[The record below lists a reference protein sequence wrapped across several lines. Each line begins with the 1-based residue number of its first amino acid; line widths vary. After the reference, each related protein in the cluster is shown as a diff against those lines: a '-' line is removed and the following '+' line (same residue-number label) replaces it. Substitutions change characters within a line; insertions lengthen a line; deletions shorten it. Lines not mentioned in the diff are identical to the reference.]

1 MVSSTKFSDAI
12 HSVRL
17 STVVPGDVTP
27 PNTVHHLT
35 GGDLALK
42 LHYLK
47 AVYYFTPNEAL
58 LGLTIPTLKKPMFPL
73 LNIYFPA
80 AGRIRRDDT
89 GRPHIKCNDG
99 GVRIVEACCDLTVEE
114 WLDRKEVDRHR
125 RLLPDKAVVGPDIY
139 FSPTV
144 LIQFTRF
151 KCGGMA
157 VGFSWAHLLGD
168 AESASNFI
176 NLWGQLLSGKET
188 AKTFQLRSLQN
199 ELEKSVAPELDSVLP
214 SSFKQVKQ
222 VGDFW
227 LNSNI
232 RRMATFSI
240 ELTAAKLN
248 DLQTRISTKISIF
261 ETITALL
268 WQNIAKIRAEKEP
281 KLVTVCKN
289 SSIERNGILSNQL
302 KVKTVVANTS
312 PAKADLLEL
321 AKLINKEGIDEM
333 KAIQELVNR
342 ESEKLDVIL
351 YGSNLTF
358 VDMESIN
365 FYGLELKGQKP
376 VHAECSID
384 GVGDE
389 GAVLVLQGH
398 VRTGGRVISLI
409 LPEEEIP
416 QLKELLKTDWSIA

>member
-1 MVSSTKFSDAI
+1 
-12 HSVRL
+12 
-17 STVVPGDVTP
+17 
-27 PNTVHHLT
+27 
-35 GGDLALK
+35 
-42 LHYLK
+42 
-47 AVYYFTPNEAL
+47 
-58 LGLTIPTLKKPMFPL
+58 
-73 LNIYFPA
+73 
-80 AGRIRRDDT
+80 
-89 GRPHIKCNDG
+89 
-99 GVRIVEACCDLTVEE
+99 
-114 WLDRKEVDRHR
+114 
-125 RLLPDKAVVGPDIY
+125 
-139 FSPTV
+139 
-144 LIQFTRF
+144 
-151 KCGGMA
+151 MA

-168 AESASNFI
+168 AVSASNFI
-176 NLWGQLLSGKET
+176 NLWGQLLSGKEI
-188 AKTFQLRSLQN
+188 AKTFQLHSLQN
-199 ELEKSVAPELDSVLP
+199 EPENSVAPLQDSVLP

-227 LNSNI
+227 LNSNF

-240 ELTAAKLN
+240 ELTAANLN

-302 KVKTVVANTS
+302 KVKTVVANPS
-312 PAKADLLEL
+312 PAKAELLEL

-333 KAIQELVNR
+333 KEIQELVNR
-342 ESEKLDVIL
+342 QSEKLDVIL

-416 QLKELLKTDWSIA
+416 QLKELLKTDWSIE